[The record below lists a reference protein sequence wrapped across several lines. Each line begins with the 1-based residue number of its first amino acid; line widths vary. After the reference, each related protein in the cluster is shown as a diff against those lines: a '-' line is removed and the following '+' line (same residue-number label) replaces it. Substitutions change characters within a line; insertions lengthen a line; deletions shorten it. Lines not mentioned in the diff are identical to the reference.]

1 MHRTVAQ
8 PSQSGGWL
16 HPLGGKARRRHSGPG
31 RKLELQF
38 EYILRKINNAPAAE
52 KQRGSFS
59 GLVNPSEVVV
69 DQGFDRNTKQF
80 SDIQHTNGIHV
91 EAPAG
96 FPIPDDLRVRAD
108 QICQLP
114 AAVTVPSAE
123 ESKVFPE
130 LTVVQY
136 NDHSITLHKDIIAY
150 YYMLLYM
157 YCQ

>member
-1 MHRTVAQ
+1 MHRAVAQ

-38 EYILRKINNAPAAE
+38 EYIFCEINDTPAAFQ
-52 KQRGSFS
+52 QRGSFS

-80 SDIQHTNGIHV
+80 SDIQNTNRIHV
-91 EAPAG
+91 EAPTG
-96 FPIPDDLRVRAD
+96 FPIPDDLGVRAD

-114 AAVTVPSAE
+114 AAVMVPSAE

-136 NDHSITLHKDIIAY
+136 NNHSITLHKDIIAY